1 VDKVSVWWVGSFSCL
16 WRELQAPALHFR
28 SLFWSSSSWGPWVHS
43 QLGDT
48 IEEIDLC
55 HGVEGW
61 NRRCGGCWSSISL
74 VVSFVIFV
82 PKFMC
87 NLSDWTV

>member
-1 VDKVSVWWVGSFSCL
+1 
-16 WRELQAPALHFR
+16 
-28 SLFWSSSSWGPWVHS
+28 VHS